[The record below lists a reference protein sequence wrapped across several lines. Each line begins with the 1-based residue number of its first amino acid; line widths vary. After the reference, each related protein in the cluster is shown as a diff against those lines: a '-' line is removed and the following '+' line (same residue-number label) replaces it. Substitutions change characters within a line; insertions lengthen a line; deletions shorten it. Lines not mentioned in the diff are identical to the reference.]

1 MKKALLV
8 GSRSQDGIFLKRY
21 LINLGY
27 NVVGICRDYTEY
39 SHSIKREE
47 KINILKE
54 DQLTNFIKKEKP
66 DEIYYFSAYNHSSE
80 SLIFENK
87 EALEL
92 ANNLHFISP
101 MIFLQV
107 IKNLKINIK
116 FFYACSSHIFG
127 NSSKYPQNELTQ
139 IKPNSI
145 YGITKASGLFG
156 CRKFRNQ
163 NIFASTG
170 ILYSHV
176 SENRSEKFLSKK
188 ISSAVARIYA
198 GSKEIISVG
207 DLDTLIDWG
216 YAKDYVE
223 AMHAILQL
231 PKPDDFIISSDL
243 AHSVKDF
250 ISLAFDFVG
259 LDYINY
265 IKVDNNLVKRNF
277 NPLIGDSKKIQ
288 RLTGWKPKTKF
299 TELVNILVKHEIDSL

>member
-1 MKKALLV
+1 MKKALIV
-8 GSRSQDGIFLKRY
+8 GSRSQDGIFLKKY
-21 LINLGY
+21 LINLKY
-27 NVVGICRDYTEY
+27 KVIGICRDYTEY
-39 SHSIKREE
+39 SYNKKKEE

-54 DQLTNFIKKEKP
+54 DQLKNLIIKEKP

-80 SLIFENK
+80 SLISDNK

-101 MIFLQV
+101 MIFLQI

-127 NSSKYPQNELTQ
+127 NSLKYPQNELTQ
-139 IKPNSI
+139 INPNSI

-156 CRKFRNQ
+156 CRKFRSENV
-163 NIFASTG
+163 FASTG

-188 ISSAVARIYA
+188 ISSAVARIHA

-207 DLDTLIDWG
+207 DLNTLIDWG

-223 AMHAILQL
+223 AIHAILQL
-231 PKPDDFIISSDL
+231 PNADDFIISSNL
-243 AHSVKDF
+243 SHSVKDF
-250 ISLAFDFVG
+250 ISLAFDYVG
-259 LDYINY
+259 LDYKNY

-277 NPLIGDSKKIQ
+277 NPLIGDSRKVQ
-288 RLTGWKPKTKF
+288 ELTGWKPKTNF